1 MINID
6 DVEQEARE
14 LAMEHYPV
22 QDLDGFI
29 SSSTYTNEILP
40 KLREMAQYDGESK
53 EIEFT
58 ADDLN
63 GTATGRSSGLYAC
76 AVDAFLSEVYEE

>member
-40 KLREMAQYDGESK
+40 KLRAQYDGESK

-63 GTATGRSSGLYAC
+63 GTATGRSSGLYAS